1 LSGYFTNTR
10 AEQEIEQMMRSTPTP
25 LPRGKSKKVF
35 IKRCENCSSYDK
47 ANEKCRLSRCPFAQD
62 KQSACE
68 DCPYRN
74 GICNICYKELGK
86 GK

>member
-1 LSGYFTNTR
+1 MAGYFTTTR
-10 AEQEIEQMMRSTPTP
+10 EEQEIEQMMRSTPTP
-25 LPRGKSKKVF
+25 LPRGNGKKVF
-35 IKRCENCSSYDK
+35 VKHCENCSSYDK
-47 ANEKCRLSRCPFAQD
+47 EKGQCRLSACIFAHD

-74 GICNICYKELGK
+74 GICNICYKELNK